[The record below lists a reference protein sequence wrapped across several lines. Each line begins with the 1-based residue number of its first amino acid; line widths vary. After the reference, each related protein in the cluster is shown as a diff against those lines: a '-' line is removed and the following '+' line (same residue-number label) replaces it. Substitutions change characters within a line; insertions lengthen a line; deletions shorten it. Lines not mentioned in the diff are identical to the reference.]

1 MGDASKNA
9 ERPIL
14 NIEGNLVALDPL
26 RWDLLPIYQRWIN
39 NLGTMRTLGLAP
51 LPMTSE
57 KEQSASPFGRARKLC
72 RTARNSEIVRAAT
85 QRRLRATR

>member
-57 KEQSASPFGRARKLC
+57 KEQDWYDRRSKEKELCGYAREGEYIGG
-72 RTARNSEIVRAAT
+72 AI
-85 QRRLRATR
+85 RRDG

>member
-39 NLGTMRTLGLAP
+39 NLATMRTLGLAP

-57 KEQSASPFGRARKLC
+57 KEQDWYDRRSKEKELCGYAREDEYIGG
-72 RTARNSEIVRAAT
+72 AI
-85 QRRLRATR
+85 RRDG

>member
-26 RWDLLPIYQRWIN
+26 RWK
-39 NLGTMRTLGLAP
+39 
-51 LPMTSE
+51 E
-57 KEQSASPFGRARKLC
+57 KELCGYAREGEYIGG
-72 RTARNSEIVRAAT
+72 AI
-85 QRRLRATR
+85 RRDG

>member
-51 LPMTSE
+51 LPTTSE
-57 KEQSASPFGRARKLC
+57 KEQDRYDRRSKEKELCGYAREGEYIGG
-72 RTARNSEIVRAAT
+72 AI
-85 QRRLRATR
+85 RRDG

>member
-57 KEQSASPFGRARKLC
+57 KEQDWYD
-72 RTARNSEIVRAAT
+72 
-85 QRRLRATR
+85 RRSKEK